1 MLRRVLGLSLLSLV
15 IASGAGAKSR
25 PQPEPEQPSD
35 PVAWTSYGYDNQLR
49 NAVPSTLLTLRTV
62 PRLAPAWKAELDG
75 PVYASPLS
83 ARVDGDQV
91 AYVATEAGSV
101 YALAVT
107 SGEVLWRRELGTTT
121 TGLCGTWGITSTG
134 AIDLARGLMYVIGA
148 TGQLHALSL
157 ATGEEATGY
166 PRQVVSRPDIEYV
179 WGGLR
184 IARDRLYVPI
194 ASYCDVGNA
203 DGFPEGS
210 LLAIPLD
217 AAKAIRTW
225 DPVPGPDNLGG
236 MWGWGGVSIDPT
248 SGVVYTGV
256 GNSHV
261 WSDECSCFVDN
272 AGYGDRIVALSPGLA
287 RVLDSSELPDI
298 PPTGD
303 ADFGAAA
310 LLFQPETCP
319 PLAAANNKNGTLYIL
334 DRQHLS
340 RGSLVSIPIGDG
352 VASFVGEPAWSVSK
366 QMIYSAQ
373 SVLYSDDGKRLGN
386 GVRAFHVD
394 PGCGFRPIWSK
405 ALGDGNQAKPLV
417 VGNVLFATGGTPGGF
432 YALDAADGRSLW
444 SYATTGGTVAAMITV
459 AGTVLGADTDG
470 TVYAFR
476 PPEPARGCTG
486 RAEVLCSR
494 RAAAAQSRRGPDQVP
509 PRGIAAPA
517 ALVQHPF

>member
-1 MLRRVLGLSLLSLV
+1 MLRRTLCPLLLLSLV
-15 IASGAGAKSR
+15 VASGAGAKPKPKTKS
-25 PQPEPEQPSD
+25 QSPSD
-35 PVAWTSYGYDNQLR
+35 PVEWTSYGYDNQLR
-49 NAVPSTLLTLRTV
+49 NAVPSTLLTLRSVT
-62 PRLAPAWKAELDG
+62 RLAPAWKTGLDG

-83 ARVDGDQV
+83 AQVDGRQV
-91 AYVATEAGSV
+91 VYVATEAGSV
-101 YALAVT
+101 YALAAT
-107 SGEVLWRRELGTTT
+107 SGAVLWQRELGTTT
-121 TGLCGTWGITSTG
+121 TELCGTWGITSTG
-134 AIDLARGLMYVIGA
+134 AIDLARKLLYVIGA

-157 ATGEEATGY
+157 ATGDDAAGY

-194 ASYCDVGNA
+194 ASYCDVGGA

-217 AAKAIRTW
+217 TAAAISTW

-236 MWGWGGVSIDPT
+236 MWGWGGVSIDPSDGT
-248 SGVVYTGV
+248 VYTGV

-272 AGYGDRIVALSPGLA
+272 AGYGDRLVALSPDLV
-287 RVLDSSELPDI
+287 RVLDSSQLPI

-303 ADFGAAA
+303 DDFGAAA

-319 PLAAANNKNGTLYIL
+319 PLAAANNKDGTLYIL
-334 DRQHLS
+334 DRKHLS
-340 RGSLVSIPIGDG
+340 EGSLVFIPLGDG
-352 VASFVGEPAWSVSK
+352 VTPFIGEPAWSVSK
-366 QMIYSAQ
+366 QMIYAAQ
-373 SVLYSDDGKRLGN
+373 SVLYNDDGKQLGN

-405 ALGDGNQAKPLV
+405 ALGNGNQAKPLV
-417 VGNVLFATGGTPGGF
+417 VGNVLFATGGETGGF
-432 YALDAADGRSLW
+432 YALAAANGVSLW
-444 SYATTGGTVAAMITV
+444 SYATSGSTVAAMITV

-476 PPEPARGCTG
+476 PSPALAGHLRLARPNE
-486 RAEVLCSR
+486 RAQR
-494 RAAAAQSRRGPDQVP
+494 
-509 PRGIAAPA
+509 PR
-517 ALVQHPF
+517 

>member
-15 IASGAGAKSR
+15 VVSGAGAKPR
-25 PQPEPEQPSD
+25 PQAKAEPPSD

-49 NAVPSTLLTLRTV
+49 NAVPSTLLTLGTV
-62 PRLAPAWKAELDG
+62 PRLAPAWKAGLDG

-83 ARVDGDQV
+83 ARVDGEQV

-107 SGEVLWRRELGTTT
+107 TGAVLWQRELGTTT
-121 TGLCGTWGITSTG
+121 TELCGTWGITSTG

-166 PRQVVSRPDIEYV
+166 PRQVVARPDIEYV

-194 ASYCDVGNA
+194 ASYCDVGST

-210 LLAIPLD
+210 LLAISLD
-217 AAKAIRTW
+217 AARASTTW

-236 MWGWGGVSIDPT
+236 MWGWGGVSIAPT
-248 SGVVYTGV
+248 TGVVYTGV

-272 AGYGDRIVALSPGLA
+272 AGYGDRIVALSPDLT
-287 RVLDSSELPDI
+287 RVLDSSQLPDI

-303 ADFGAAA
+303 DDFGAAA

-334 DRQHLS
+334 DREHLS
-340 RGSLVSIPIGDG
+340 QGSIVFIPLGDG
-352 VASFVGEPAWSVSK
+352 VAPFIGEPAWSVQK

-373 SVLYSDDGKRLGN
+373 SVLYGDDGKRLGN

-394 PGCGFRPIWSK
+394 AGCGFRPIWSR
-405 ALGDGNQAKPLV
+405 ALGDGNQAKPLI
-417 VGNVLFATGGTPGGF
+417 VGDVLFATGGTPGGF
-432 YALDAADGRSLW
+432 YALDAANGVSLW

-459 AGTVLGADTDG
+459 AGTVLGADTEG

-476 PPEPARGCTG
+476 PPQPDRGCTG

-494 RAAAAQSRRGPDQVP
+494 RAADAESRRGSDQVP
-509 PRGIAAPA
+509 PRGIAASA